1 VDRSLQGPSLD
12 RPAVS
17 DMLRLNIVTGSH
29 VTFFTGNRIDVV
41 AGESRPLDFAEHPSL
56 ETKR

>member
-1 VDRSLQGPSLD
+1 
-12 RPAVS
+12 
-17 DMLRLNIVTGSH
+17 MLRLNIVTGSR
-29 VTFFTGNRIDVV
+29 VTFFTGNRIDVA